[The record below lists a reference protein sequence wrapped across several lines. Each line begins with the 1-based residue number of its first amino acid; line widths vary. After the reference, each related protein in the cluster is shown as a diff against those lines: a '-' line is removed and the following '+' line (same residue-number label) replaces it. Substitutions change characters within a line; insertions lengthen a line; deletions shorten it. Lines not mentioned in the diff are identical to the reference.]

1 MTQVETALAAIP
13 KPAQQADA
21 RILNDI
27 FCQTTGWQPR
37 MWGPKLFGYGA
48 YHYTYDSGREG
59 DSFATGFSPGAA
71 KFSLYILPGYQDYPD
86 IATRLGKFKR
96 GKSCWYV
103 NKLADI
109 DLTVLPDLIHAGL
122 ADLEK
127 TGWPIKP
134 S

>member
-1 MTQVETALAAIP
+1 MTDVEAALSAIP
-13 KPAQQADA
+13 KPAMQADA

-27 FCQTTGWQPR
+27 FSATTGWQPR
-37 MWGPKLFGYGA
+37 MWGVKMFGYGE
-48 YHYTYDSGREG
+48 YHYTYDSGRQG
-59 DSFATGFSPGAA
+59 DFLATGFSPGAA
-71 KFSLYILPGYQDYPD
+71 KFSLHILPGYQDYDD
-86 IATRLGKFKR
+86 ITARLGKFKR

-109 DLTVLPDLIHAGL
+109 DLDVLRDLIRAGL

-127 TGWPIKP
+127 TGWPVKA